1 MRFRH
6 PDGTTV
12 HLAYCSNV
20 HPAEDVDGVIA
31 QLDRHL
37 RPIRE
42 RLDRD
47 RIGIGLWLAAPAARE
62 LDRDPARL
70 EALRAA
76 LAAAGGEVVTLNG
89 FPYAGFH
96 DEVVKR
102 RVYQPDW
109 TDPARRAH
117 TLRLARVLTRLL
129 PDDVALGTI
138 STLPLGWREG
148 FGPEATAA
156 AVAALARLADDLA
169 ELEDRSGRR
178 IAVAVEPEPGCRVET
193 TTQLGEVLGDV
204 AGPHL
209 GACMD
214 LCHLAVQ
221 FEEGAE
227 ALAGLTAAGVAVHK
241 AQVSAGLRAEAP
253 GDPATRDAL
262 ATHARSPFLHQAR
275 TRVDGG
281 VQGVDDLPE
290 ALDGGLPTDDE
301 WRVHVHLP
309 LHHDGP
315 DTTRPQLERSLAAL
329 VGGPAARTTHL
340 ELETYTWNVLPP
352 GRRPADA
359 TDPVDGL
366 NVGIAAELAWA
377 TDHLTDLGLADLG

>member
-6 PDGTTV
+6 PDGTVV

-62 LDRDPARL
+62 LDTDPARL
-70 EALRAA
+70 EALRRA
-76 LAAAGGEVVTLNG
+76 LTAAGGEVVTLNG

-109 TDPARRAH
+109 TDPARGTH
-117 TLRLARVLTRLL
+117 TLRLARVLSRLL
-129 PDDVALGTI
+129 PEDVALGTI

-148 FGPEATAA
+148 FGPGPTAA
-156 AVAALARLADDLA
+156 AVAALEGQAEHLAA
-169 ELEDRSGRR
+169 LEAQTGRR
-178 IAVAVEPEPGCRVET
+178 IALAVEPEPGCRVET
-193 TTQLGEVLGDV
+193 TAQLGEVLGDV

-221 FEEGAE
+221 FEPAE
-227 ALAGLTAAGVAVHK
+227 RRRAL
-241 AQVSAGLRAEAP
+241 P
-253 GDPATRDAL
+253 
-262 ATHARSPFLHQAR
+262 
-275 TRVDGG
+275 
-281 VQGVDDLPE
+281 
-290 ALDGGLPTDDE
+290 
-301 WRVHVHLP
+301 
-309 LHHDGP
+309 
-315 DTTRPQLERSLAAL
+315 
-329 VGGPAARTTHL
+329 
-340 ELETYTWNVLPP
+340 
-352 GRRPADA
+352 
-359 TDPVDGL
+359 
-366 NVGIAAELAWA
+366 
-377 TDHLTDLGLADLG
+377 